1 MKRRDQ
7 MIVLL
12 AVTGLLVFFINLFL
26 FNPLARL
33 KLFSAPKGF
42 PSAELRPVGTEPIRI
57 DSLTKCSYI
66 RLPAFKVLDVGGSQN
81 YGGAT
86 WRGGCGRRTQGR
98 SREHPQGQCPGN
110 RPGWSLL
117 HRGSRRFGVQHREAV
132 VNLLPGSLAANICCL
147 QISQGSLQRAM
158 AQPLL

>member
-12 AVTGLLVFFINLFL
+12 AVTGLLVVCINLVV
-26 FNPLARL
+26 FNALARL
-33 KLFSAPKGF
+33 KLVSAPKGF

-66 RLPAFKVLDVGGSQN
+66 RLPAFKVLAVGGSQN

-86 WRGGCGRRTQGR
+86 WRGAADVEDGDAPGSTPRGNAQGTAPVGRYCT
-98 SREHPQGQCPGN
+98 
-110 RPGWSLL
+110 
-117 HRGSRRFGVQHREAV
+117 EAV
-132 VNLLPGSLAANICCL
+132 AGSVCSTAKLLLTCSLVRSLRISAA
-147 QISQGSLQRAM
+147 SR
-158 AQPLL
+158 

>member
-12 AVTGLLVFFINLFL
+12 AVTGLLVVCINLVV
-26 FNPLARL
+26 FNALARL

-66 RLPAFKVLDVGGSQN
+66 R
-81 YGGAT
+81 YCT
-86 WRGGCGRRTQGR
+86 
-98 SREHPQGQCPGN
+98 
-110 RPGWSLL
+110 
-117 HRGSRRFGVQHREAV
+117 EAV
-132 VNLLPGSLAANICCL
+132 AGSVCSTAKLLLTCSLVLSLRISAA
-147 QISQGSLQRAM
+147 SR
-158 AQPLL
+158 